1 MIMNE
6 LFNFQENERYNLR
19 SGMHLASRNIHAGHF
34 RTDTIP
40 SLYNLLRILVLLKFV
55 QVSNGIHTSTYSFFL
70 KK

>member
-1 MIMNE
+1 
-6 LFNFQENERYNLR
+6 
-19 SGMHLASRNIHAGHF
+19 MHLASRNIHAGHF